1 MEEQINQAPCGFL
14 TLSAEGLIVSVNEM
28 LLQLLGYRRDEL
40 VGQHINAT
48 LTNSARVF
56 FQLYFIPLV
65 TQKGFVEEM
74 YLSMVTKNHSEEIP
88 ILLNASMNKNGG
100 LTSIDCAFISMKK
113 RNDYE
118 DQLLFA
124 NKVAKDALNKKQVAL
139 EALEAKQDELLKIN
153 KQNQNE
159 LQLAK
164 KIQETSLPD
173 AFTND
178 RIQIESYYK
187 ASKEL
192 SGDIYGF
199 YQINPNQYGVILL
212 DVMGHG
218 ISSALVTMSLQ
229 SLYQKVIPK
238 GMAPAAVMK
247 ELDSHLHYLFH
258 HDEDAW
264 HYCTAIYL
272 LIDTEQQ
279 TIEYINSGHPPAIYQ
294 NIHGQQE
301 SLGATNPPLGTF
313 EGIEYISTTLR
324 YTKGSRLLL
333 YTDGV
338 SELIGYNYMEER
350 IRKAQRNTLPELKEE
365 MVRELKEKQ
374 NSYDQK
380 DDQCFILIDLN

>member
-1 MEEQINQAPCGFL
+1 MDEQLNQAPCGFL
-14 TLSAEGLIVSVNEM
+14 TLSTEGAIVSMNEM
-28 LLQLLGYRRDEL
+28 LLRLLGYRRDEL
-40 VGQHINAT
+40 VGQHINVI
-48 LTNSARVF
+48 LSNSARVF
-56 FQLYFIPLV
+56 FQLYFIPMV

-74 YLSMVTKNHSEEIP
+74 YLSLATNHQSEEIP
-88 ILLNASMNKNGG
+88 ILLNASMNESSRHK
-100 LTSIDCAFISMKK
+100 LIDCAFLPMQR

-118 DQLLFA
+118 DQLLLA
-124 NKVAKDALNKKQVAL
+124 NKVAKDALNKKQIAL
-139 EALEAKQDELLKIN
+139 EELEAKQDQLIKIN

-164 KIQETSLPD
+164 KIQETSLTD

-178 RIQIESYYK
+178 RMQVESYYK

-199 YQINPNQYGVILL
+199 YQINNHQYGVILL

-238 GMAPAAVMK
+238 GMKPASVMK

-258 HDEDAW
+258 NDEEAW

-272 LIDTEQQ
+272 FIDTEKH
-279 TIEYINSGHPPAIYQ
+279 TIEYINSGHPPAIYHDK
-294 NIHGQQE
+294 NGRQE
-301 SLGATNPPLGTF
+301 ELCATNPPLGTF
-313 EGIEYISTTLR
+313 EGIKYNSKTIR
-324 YTKGSRLLL
+324 YAEGSRLLL

-338 SELIGYNYMEER
+338 SELIGYNYLQDLLM
-350 IRKAQRNTLPELKEE
+350 KSRNAVSQMKEE
-365 MVRELKEKQ
+365 ILLELNQKE
-374 NSYDQK
+374 NSYYQK
-380 DDQCFILIDLN
+380 DDQCFILIDLK